1 MNVVLVH
8 GAWADGSSWS
18 AVIEALH
25 ARGHRAYAVQLP
37 MTSLEA
43 DIDATRRAIDKIG
56 ATVVVGHSYGGFV
69 ITAAAAEMPTVQ
81 SLVFVA
87 AYAPIHGETIASI
100 SHAAAQMPGGRAI
113 IYGDD
118 GWTSVDPD
126 QFGSALGAD
135 LSLDTQKVLAAVQ
148 GPTHVSC
155 LITPIDA
162 DIAWPKL
169 PCHYVVST
177 DDQILDPALQQAF
190 AARIDARVTEVA
202 GSHLALL
209 SHPTAVADAIEA
221 TMNAPVPSTSP
232 RTAPLTPARK
242 GHLHDGL

>member
-1 MNVVLVH
+1 MNVVLIH

-18 AVIEALH
+18 GVIEALH
-25 ARGHRAYAVQLP
+25 ARGHQVDAVQLP

-69 ITAAAAEMPTVQ
+69 MTAAAAEMPTVQ

-87 AYAPIHGETIASI
+87 AYAPTHGETIASI
-100 SHAAAQMPGGRAI
+100 SHAAAQMPGGQAI

-126 QFGSALGAD
+126 QFGPALGAD
-135 LSLDTQKVLAAVQ
+135 LSLETQRILAAVQ

-155 LITPIDA
+155 LITALDT
-162 DIAWPKL
+162 DIAWQGL

-177 DDQILDPALQQAF
+177 NDQILDPALQRKF
-190 AARIDARVTEVA
+190 AARIDARVTEIP

-209 SHPTAVADAIEA
+209 SHSTTVADAIGA
-221 TMNAPVPSTSP
+221 TINDLMPS
-232 RTAPLTPARK
+232 K
-242 GHLHDGL
+242 